1 MAFWQAKTKEDYP
14 EMETTSLPSTRV
26 ELPSNSVVVPTPKAA
41 ASVISMGTV
50 IHGPIQSTG
59 DIHIDG
65 LVIGDVR
72 CDTLV
77 VGKNGEIKGNV
88 ISEIATIRG
97 KVSGD
102 VCARMIQ
109 LATTGS
115 IEGDLTHAVLIIEEG
130 GQFEGRSIR
139 SADPLASQG
148 NQGSQAEANVSSK
161 PAKKPDGVKAAD
173 NDDAENPRSSL
184 SDALGDSFSATA

>member
-14 EMETTSLPSTRV
+14 EMETTSLPSMRV
-26 ELPSNSVVVPTPKAA
+26 DLPSTSVVVPAQKAA
-41 ASVISMGTV
+41 ASVISMGTI

-65 LVIGDVR
+65 LIIGDVR
-72 CDTLV
+72 CNTLV
-77 VGKNGEIKGNV
+77 VGKSGEIKGNV
-88 ISEIATIRG
+88 VSEVATIRG

-139 SADPLASQG
+139 SADPLA
-148 NQGSQAEANVSSK
+148 NQSSQASLGGGMAGSMLTGTPEDVEVANS
-161 PAKKPDGVKAAD
+161 
-173 NDDAENPRSSL
+173 DAEETPRSSL
-184 SDALGDSFSATA
+184 ADALDDTFNENA

>member
-14 EMETTSLPSTRV
+14 EMETTSLPSMRV
-26 ELPSNSVVVPTPKAA
+26 ELPSTSVVVPAPKAA
-41 ASVISMGTV
+41 VSVISMGTI

-77 VGKNGEIKGNV
+77 VGKSGEVKGNV

-97 KVSGD
+97 KVSGH

-139 SADPLASQG
+139 SADPLASHG
-148 NQGSQAEANVSSK
+148 NQAAQVEAIAGSQPSQ
-161 PAKKPDGVKAAD
+161 KPDEVEAAD
-173 NDDAENPRSSL
+173 NDDAKNLHSSL
-184 SDALGDSFSATA
+184 AEAMGDTFRANA